1 MYKEAANQKL
11 VEFPLANIEYVAKDH
26 TLYLSGTWLWMT
38 IDQKR
43 FKQLADTV
51 KDHISE
57 VIIDGSKINYIDTTG
72 AFFINRI
79 IKYLDTQKT
88 KVSKLILPESEQEFF
103 QKIQDTLNI
112 KADKKYSK
120 TVTGFVATLGQDTY
134 QFLASVGELVGFFGQ
149 FILNCLNFIKAP
161 LQLNW
166 NEVVRTIND
175 AGVKGVAVASLL
187 SFLIGVTL
195 TYQMSPQ
202 FITYGANV
210 YVVNFL
216 GIALLKEVSP
226 LLTAI
231 IITGRTGAAITAEI
245 GTMQVQEEIDAM
257 RTMGI
262 SPVRRLVLPKV
273 IGLLIAMP
281 LITAIADIVSLIGGA
296 IVADATLD
304 VSYNLFLDRLQT
316 YVSINNY
323 TCGIVKSFFFAL
335 IISLVGCFC
344 GFRVKGNANSIG
356 EETTRSV
363 VLGII
368 LILFIDAVF
377 AVIFKIMGV

>member
-1 MYKEAANQKL
+1 MYKEAANQKS
-11 VEFPLANIEYVAKDH
+11 VKFPLADIQYVEQDR

-38 IDQKR
+38 IDETS
-43 FKQLADTV
+43 FKQLAKKV
-51 KDHISE
+51 EKHISE
-57 VIIDGSKINYIDTTG
+57 IIIDGSKLNYIDTVG
-72 AFFINRI
+72 AFVINKI
-79 IKYLDTQKT
+79 IKYLQTRNIKIQ
-88 KVSKLILPESEQEFF
+88 KLILPASEQKFF
-103 QKIQDTLNI
+103 ERINDTLNI
-112 KADKKYSK
+112 KVKKEHPR
-120 TVTGFVATLGQDTY
+120 TVTGFVAVLGQDVYEFT
-134 QFLASVGELVGFFGQ
+134 ASVGALVGFFGQ

-166 NEVVRTIND
+166 NELVRTVND
-175 AGVKGVAVASLL
+175 AGVKGVGVAALL
-187 SFLIGVTL
+187 SFLIGITL
-195 TYQMSPQ
+195 TYEMSPQ
-202 FITYGANV
+202 FISYGANV

-216 GIALLKEVSP
+216 GISLLKEVSP

-231 IITGRTGAAITAEI
+231 IVTGRTGAAITAEI
-245 GTMQVQEEIDAM
+245 GTMKVQEEIDAM
-257 RTMGI
+257 QTMGI
-262 SPVRRLVLPKV
+262 SPIRRLVLPKV
-273 IGLLIAMP
+273 LGLVIVLP
-281 LITAIADIVSLIGGA
+281 LVTAVADVISLVGGA
-296 IVADATLD
+296 IVANATLD
-304 VSYNLFLDRLQT
+304 VSYTLFLDRLQT

-323 TCGIVKSFFFAL
+323 TCGIIKSFFFAL

>member
-11 VEFPLANIEYVAKDH
+11 VQFPLANIEYVAQDH
-26 TLYLSGTWLWMT
+26 TLYLSGTWLWTT

-43 FKQLADTV
+43 FKRLADTV
-51 KDHISE
+51 KGHITE
-57 VIIDGSKINYIDTTG
+57 VIIDGSKINYIDTAG

-88 KVSKLILPESEQEFF
+88 KVSKLILPKSEQEFF
-103 QKIQDTLNI
+103 DKIHDTLKI
-112 KADKKYSK
+112 KADKEYSK
-120 TVTGFVATLGQDTY
+120 AVTGFVATLGRDIY
-134 QFLASVGELVGFFGQ
+134 QFILSIGALVGFLGQ
-149 FILNCLNFIKAP
+149 FILNCLNFLKAP

-175 AGVKGVAVASLL
+175 AGIKGVAVASLL

-231 IITGRTGAAITAEI
+231 IVTGRTGAAITAEI

-273 IGLLIAMP
+273 IGLIIAMP
-281 LITAIADIVSLIGGA
+281 LITAIADVVSLVGGA
-296 IVADATLD
+296 IVANATLD
-304 VSYNLFLDRLQT
+304 VSYTLFLDRLQT